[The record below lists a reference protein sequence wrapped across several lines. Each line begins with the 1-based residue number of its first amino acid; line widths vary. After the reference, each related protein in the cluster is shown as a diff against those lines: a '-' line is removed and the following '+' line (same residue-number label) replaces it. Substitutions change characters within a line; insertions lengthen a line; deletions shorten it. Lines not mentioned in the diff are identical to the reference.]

1 MADFFRRAAR
11 CPGRHSVPGRVREPP
26 TNGVAVE
33 VAARPGVNYMRGIP
47 AAPMEEERVTFARA
61 QGIETLAQV
70 EVAILEPGGTF
81 SFLKNEGQEDQEG
94 PPAKQE

>member
-1 MADFFRRAAR
+1 
-11 CPGRHSVPGRVREPP
+11 
-26 TNGVAVE
+26 
-33 VAARPGVNYMRGIP
+33 
-47 AAPMEEERVTFARA
+47 MEEERVTFARA